1 MQIPIEK
8 KECQKLAQQLLYNAG
23 LKCDEIPESLVNWIL
38 YTSPYN
44 HEELYFIELL
54 ENLKENPV
62 FVPNQDVRFFID
74 PSKKISSI
82 REYSLPIWWGGFWEY
97 SLICKWITAIALT
110 DENIIIFSRKAT
122 NTVYIRETSVP
133 CGAGGAYDPIPDK
146 GKITVYKRK
155 DFSKIKVQGS
165 SLVKVDKCITDFMF
179 NLLNNKIS
187 SDEQIPRAPLNLK
200 QKMIL
205 LFYRFG
211 KSVYREAKQY
221 ANSDELNLAFQ
232 NYVNENGIYL
242 SDDEISRFL
251 NNIESHYDYQKI
263 KAVKE
268 DVTGDILRI
277 ENLGYVDREVWER
290 MIV

>member
-1 MQIPIEK
+1 
-8 KECQKLAQQLLYNAG
+8 
-23 LKCDEIPESLVNWIL
+23 
-38 YTSPYN
+38 
-44 HEELYFIELL
+44 
-54 ENLKENPV
+54 
-62 FVPNQDVRFFID
+62 
-74 PSKKISSI
+74 
-82 REYSLPIWWGGFWEY
+82 
-97 SLICKWITAIALT
+97 AIALT

-187 SDEQIPRAPLNLK
+187 SDEQFPRAPLNLK

-251 NNIESHYDYQKI
+251 SNIESHYDYQKI

-268 DVTGDILRI
+268 DVTGDVLRI